1 MFLRLPNTIHGQDKI
16 RLNTRAHTYI
26 HNAQFSIN
34 EISIL
39 LPILKKIE
47 RERITSGKVFCTVV
61 QVHHLLSWITN
72 RCSLYI
78 SNSHTLTFASLSYFS
93 SSLCKFK
100 LLTFSFFLSESE
112 NAMDFQLLFPQLSQP
127 INNNYNIIS
136 VIE

>member
-1 MFLRLPNTIHGQDKI
+1 MLFDLNEMFLRLPNTIHGQDKI

-34 EISIL
+34 EVSIL

-100 LLTFSFFLSESE
+100 LLTFSFFFRNQRMLWIFSCY
-112 NAMDFQLLFPQLSQP
+112 FP
-127 INNNYNIIS
+127 NYHNP
-136 VIE
+136 